1 MLFEGVCELLT
12 GSGLLIAAPGRP
24 GLHVGHGPRGVVVD
38 WQESGTA
45 MSGAFPLTVP
55 PQPAGPPTGS
65 SLARFGEREAVVF
78 ALAAVL
84 EHAGFPVTAQAG
96 GTLLITA
103 GTGTGDG

>member
-1 MLFEGVCELLT
+1 MLIEGVCELLT
-12 GSGLLIAAPGRP
+12 GSGLLIAGPGLP
-24 GLHVGHGPRGVVVD
+24 GLHVGHGPRGVLVD

-45 MSGAFPLTVP
+45 VSGAFPIMVP
-55 PQPAGPPTGS
+55 PQPAGSPAGS
-65 SLARFGEREAVVF
+65 RLTRSGERGAVVF

-96 GTLLITA
+96 GALLITA